1 MDGPRVRASRLG
13 SARADHWAGGPARR
27 PTCPGAL
34 LPLARTNARPHV
46 ARPSTPAVNYML
58 FTGITSMIICI
69 VFIVLYIIKADEN
82 PTVRLIELVINILWW
97 IFWFAAAITIST
109 ALNDIQSAF
118 NYSAYQASC
127 AFAWLTWLLWSVSTV
142 LSFLGTRSK
151 AGPSGGATPSA
162 PQTNMV

>member
-1 MDGPRVRASRLG
+1 
-13 SARADHWAGGPARR
+13 
-27 PTCPGAL
+27 
-34 LPLARTNARPHV
+34 
-46 ARPSTPAVNYML
+46 ML

-142 LSFLGTRSK
+142 LSFLGTHSK

>member
-1 MDGPRVRASRLG
+1 MWQTALHVPPRFLS
-13 SARADHWAGGPARR
+13 PARSI
-27 PTCPGAL
+27 
-34 LPLARTNARPHV
+34 LPSDSAH
-46 ARPSTPAVNYML
+46 PSTNAVNYML
-58 FTGITSMIICI
+58 FTGITSMIICL

-109 ALNDIQSAF
+109 ALSDYGSTWDYSAF
-118 NYSAYQASC
+118 QASC
-127 AFAWLTWLLWSVSTV
+127 AFAWLTWILWTVSTV
-142 LSFLGTRSK
+142 MSFLGTRSK

>member
-1 MDGPRVRASRLG
+1 
-13 SARADHWAGGPARR
+13 
-27 PTCPGAL
+27 
-34 LPLARTNARPHV
+34 
-46 ARPSTPAVNYML
+46 ML

-82 PTVRLIELVINILWW
+82 PTVKLIELVINILWW

-109 ALNDIQSAF
+109 ALNDLTGVESGIYSAF
-118 NYSAYQASC
+118 EASC
-127 AFAWLTWLLWSVSTV
+127 AFAWITWILWTVSTV
-142 LSFLGTRSK
+142 MSFLGTRSK

>member
-1 MDGPRVRASRLG
+1 MDGLKVRAQRFGEVRGCTSV
-13 SARADHWAGGPARR
+13 ADSPARS
-27 PTCPGAL
+27 PT
-34 LPLARTNARPHV
+34 LPLPPARSILPSHSAH
-46 ARPSTPAVNYML
+46 PSTNAVNYML
-58 FTGITSMIICI
+58 FTGITSMIICL

-109 ALNDIQSAF
+109 ALSDYGSTWDYSAF
-118 NYSAYQASC
+118 QASC
-127 AFAWLTWLLWSVSTV
+127 AFAWLTWILWTVSTV
-142 LSFLGTRSK
+142 MSFLGTRSK